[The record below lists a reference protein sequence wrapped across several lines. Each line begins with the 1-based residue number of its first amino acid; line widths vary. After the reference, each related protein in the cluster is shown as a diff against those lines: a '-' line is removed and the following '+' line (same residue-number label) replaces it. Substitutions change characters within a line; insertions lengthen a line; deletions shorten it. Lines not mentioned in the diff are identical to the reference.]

1 MSTEADGR
9 NKQAQKKMLQGQ
21 EAKKWFFSVNESTK
35 SSRLD
40 TEMMLGS
47 LQRERARTSKM
58 AG

>member
-1 MSTEADGR
+1 MSTEADGQ